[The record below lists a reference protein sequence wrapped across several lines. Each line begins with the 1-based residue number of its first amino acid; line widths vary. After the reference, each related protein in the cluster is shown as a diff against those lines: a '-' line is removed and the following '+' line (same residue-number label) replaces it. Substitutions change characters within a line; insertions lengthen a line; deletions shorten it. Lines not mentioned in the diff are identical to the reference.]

1 MIFGEQQ
8 AEEIKTIKGRNIT
21 LQLSDADCDRL
32 LALAGEH
39 GLTVAELLQNFIG
52 DLVDGTY
59 SNGSDERM
67 YAQSWFGR
75 CGFGM
80 FPENTLLRWLLQE
93 GRDPDDFLTAWE
105 ENELYKEDP
114 KKYCEDQDEE
124 YDPEDPF
131 WFESEVQDV
140 MESWEPDGE
149 PDMKK
154 EIQQIRD
161 YLADCQ
167 SFKG

>member
-1 MIFGEQQ
+1 MIFGKQQ

-67 YAQSWFGR
+67 YAQSWFNR
-75 CGFGM
+75 CSFGM
-80 FPENTLLRWLLQE
+80 FPEKTLLRWLLHK
-93 GRDPDDFLTAWE
+93 GHNVDDFLTAWD
-105 ENELYKEDP
+105 ENELYKKDP
-114 KKYCEDQDEE
+114 EKYCEDLDEE
-124 YDPEDPF
+124 YDPEDSF
-131 WFESEVQDV
+131 WFEDEVQDV
-140 MESWEPDGE
+140 MERWEPEGT

-154 EIQQIRD
+154 EIQEIRD

>member
-1 MIFGEQQ
+1 MIFGKQQ

-32 LALAGEH
+32 LKKAGEH

-67 YAQSWFGR
+67 YAQDWFGR

-80 FPENTLLRWLLQE
+80 FPEKTLLRWLLQQ
-93 GRDPDDFLTAWE
+93 GNDPQDFLYAWE

-131 WFESEVQDV
+131 WFESEVQDA
-140 MESWEPDGE
+140 MESWEPE
-149 PDMKK
+149 ETPDMKK
-154 EIQQIRD
+154 EIQEIRD

>member
-1 MIFGEQQ
+1 MVWGDQQ
-8 AEEIKTIKGRNIT
+8 KEEIKTIKGRNIT

-32 LALAGEH
+32 LKMAGEH
-39 GLTVAELLQNFIG
+39 GLTVARLLQNFIG

-67 YAQSWFGR
+67 YAESWFDR

-80 FPENTLLRWLLQE
+80 FPEETLLRSLLQE
-93 GRDPDDFLTAWE
+93 GQNPDDFLTAWE
-105 ENELYKEDP
+105 ENKLYKEDP
-114 KKYCEDQDEE
+114 EKYCKDLGQV

-131 WFESEVQDV
+131 WFETDLQEM
-140 MESWEPDGE
+140 MEYWKPEGE
-149 PDMKK
+149 PDMER
-154 EIQQIRD
+154 EIQVIRD

-167 SFKG
+167 NFKG

>member
-1 MIFGEQQ
+1 MVWSEQQ

-52 DLVDGTY
+52 DLIDGTY

-67 YAQSWFGR
+67 YAKDWFSR

-80 FPENTLLRWLLQE
+80 FPEHMLLRYLLKN
-93 GRDPDDFLTAWE
+93 GYDVDDFVTAWDE
-105 ENELYKEDP
+105 QENYQEHP
-114 KKYCEDQDEE
+114 EE
-124 YDPEDPF
+124 YTEEKADLGEGEKL
-131 WFESEVQDV
+131 WFEEDLEEMLDGWEIEKGREISKEVVHCREYLSE
-140 MESWEPDGE
+140 
-149 PDMKK
+149 
-154 EIQQIRD
+154 
-161 YLADCQ
+161 CQ
-167 SFKG
+167 GFKGE